1 MTHRLSPALCLALA
15 SALLAGCSSLNQ
27 EGMRAPLTDVKTAA
41 VAEPVD
47 IQLHAV
53 VAGKEGLPRRTEL
66 LAGDE
71 VKFHGSMDVNE
82 NRAYLAPM
90 IAHIKATAPRG
101 KDDPRRQILIFVH
114 GGMNEKVGAVQRSA
128 RLTRE
133 IFQKDKEFYP
143 VFIDW
148 NSAPVSCWTEHLL
161 YVRQGERR
169 PIFGPLTS
177 PIYLASDIARGVSRA
192 PVVWS
197 TLAHSSLQQPSR
209 SFMKSAERKRL
220 VAAQE
225 VLKDNTRSTGTG
237 PTVTNA
243 TLDQADVRDS
253 AQRLSGAGHP
263 FFFAPKAITA
273 TLIDIIGTGAWDM
286 MQRRADQ
293 LFQSPTRRADLE
305 AHDRAAIDR
314 IAAIVDAGE
323 QDTIKGR
330 DELHR
335 LAGELKR
342 APEPPAKYRGADY
355 LNQARPGAVEQ
366 FLTELE
372 NGLGPHPE
380 QRYSITLVGHS
391 MGTIVSNRILINHP
405 KLPIDRIVYMAA
417 ACSIKDCSAA
427 VGPYLR
433 ENPRANFYNL
443 SLHPYAEVAEANP
456 SLESASPGVAD
467 YALASAGYLIPRGS
481 LLVWL
486 DSFFTKPVT
495 LEDRRLGKW
504 DAAIMNAGIFPGE
517 VRNRVHFKMFAIGDR
532 DQPSKHGAFA
542 SENFSRRFW
551 KRDFQAPNPP
561 GPVIPTAS
569 AEPKKETRP

>member
-1 MTHRLSPALCLALA
+1 MVRSPSTPFVLILAG
-15 SALLAGCSSLNQ
+15 ALLAGCSSLNR
-27 EGMRAPLTDVKTAA
+27 EGSRLASTGAETKTAEAPL
-41 VAEPVD
+41 D
-47 IQLHAV
+47 IQLHTV
-53 VAGKEGLPRRTEL
+53 VAGKEGLPVRTEL
-66 LAGDE
+66 LPGDK
-71 VKFHGSMDVNE
+71 VKFQGRMGIEE
-82 NRAYLAPM
+82 NRGYLQPM
-90 IAHIKATAPRG
+90 IAHLKSAAPRG
-101 KDDPRRQILIFVH
+101 KEDRRQQILIFVH

-143 VFIDW
+143 IFIDW

-169 PIFGPLTS
+169 PILGPLTS

-192 PVVWS
+192 PVVWTS
-197 TLAHSSLQQPSR
+197 LAHSSLQQPGP
-209 SFMKSAERKRL
+209 FFKKSAERKRL
-220 VAAQE
+220 VVAQE
-225 VLKDNTRSTGTG
+225 VLKDNTRSTGSG

-243 TLDQADVRDS
+243 TLDQADLREG
-253 AQRLSGAGHP
+253 AQRVSGSPHSL
-263 FFFAPKAITA
+263 FFLPKAATA

-286 MQRRADQ
+286 MLRRADQ
-293 LFQSPTRRADLE
+293 LFASPTRRADLE
-305 AHDRAAIDR
+305 DHDRAAIDR

-323 QDTIKGR
+323 QDTVAGR

-335 LAGELKR
+335 LAARLK
-342 APEPPAKYRGADY
+342 EPPVPPKKHRGADY

-372 NGLGPHPE
+372 KGLGPNPE

-391 MGTIVSNRILINHP
+391 MGTIVSNRIVINHP
-405 KLPIDRIVYMAA
+405 KLPFDRIIYMAA
-417 ACSIKDCSAA
+417 ACSIKECQAA

-433 ENPRANFYNL
+433 ENTRAQFYNL

-456 SLESASPGVAD
+456 SIETSKPNAAD
-467 YALASAGYLIPRGS
+467 YALASAGYLVPRGS

-504 DAAIMNAGIFPGE
+504 DAAIKNAGIFPGE
-517 VRNRVHFKMFAIGDR
+517 VRNRVHFKMFPIGDP

-551 KRDFQAPNPP
+551 KRDFQEPNPP
-561 GPVIPTAS
+561 APVVPT
-569 AEPKKETRP
+569 R

>member
-1 MTHRLSPALCLALA
+1 M
-15 SALLAGCSSLNQ
+15 
-27 EGMRAPLTDVKTAA
+27 
-41 VAEPVD
+41 
-47 IQLHAV
+47 
-53 VAGKEGLPRRTEL
+53 
-66 LAGDE
+66 
-71 VKFHGSMDVNE
+71 
-82 NRAYLAPM
+82 
-90 IAHIKATAPRG
+90 
-101 KDDPRRQILIFVH
+101 
-114 GGMNEKVGAVQRSA
+114 
-128 RLTRE
+128 
-133 IFQKDKEFYP
+133 
-143 VFIDW
+143 
-148 NSAPVSCWTEHLL
+148 
-161 YVRQGERR
+161 
-169 PIFGPLTS
+169 
-177 PIYLASDIARGVSRA
+177 
-192 PVVWS
+192 
-197 TLAHSSLQQPSR
+197 
-209 SFMKSAERKRL
+209 
-220 VAAQE
+220 
-225 VLKDNTRSTGTG
+225 
-237 PTVTNA
+237 
-243 TLDQADVRDS
+243 
-253 AQRLSGAGHP
+253 
-263 FFFAPKAITA
+263 
-273 TLIDIIGTGAWDM
+273 
-286 MQRRADQ
+286 
-293 LFQSPTRRADLE
+293 
-305 AHDRAAIDR
+305 
-314 IAAIVDAGE
+314 
-323 QDTIKGR
+323 
-330 DELHR
+330 
-335 LAGELKR
+335 
-342 APEPPAKYRGADY
+342 
-355 LNQARPGAVEQ
+355 EQ

-561 GPVIPTAS
+561 EPVIPTAS